1 MGFED
6 LGDWADIAGLK
17 LPIGGKVYALP
28 PISSELGLRIIAIM
42 EFGSDLAYGRDP
54 NVGDTDVL
62 SDADERALY
71 RDVLGAVHDEMIADG
86 VAWRALKHAALT
98 AMFDVSINREFAEAY
113 WQRLGKQAPAKK
125 PAKKPTD
132 RQPRKAT
139 ASKTTSASTG
149 GTTRSRPAKKAA
161 APRGRRSSPAGG

>member
-6 LGDWADIAGLK
+6 LGDWAEIAGLR

-42 EFGSDLAYGRDP
+42 EFGSDLAHGRDP
-54 NVGDTDVL
+54 NVGDTAVL

-71 RDVLGAVHDEMIADG
+71 LDILGPCHGEMIADG
-86 VAWRALKHAALT
+86 VAWEALKHAALT
-98 AMFDVSINREFAEAY
+98 AMFDVSMGRPFAEAY

-149 GTTRSRPAKKAA
+149 GSTRSRPAKKAA
-161 APRGRRSSPAGG
+161 APRGRRSSPAGA